1 MKQTA
6 VEWLVE
12 QICGEH
18 TSVKMKQT
26 AMQEHIEWLKAT
38 IEIAEEQ
45 SPILVNALK
54 LCLID
59 ATQRLAMEKDQSHKY
74 AEFAIRCDRKDMK
87 ILNFEDWIKLETFKS
102 E

>member
-18 TSVKMKQT
+18 TEAWQ
-26 AMQEHIEWLKAT
+26 QEIQ
-38 IEIAEEQ
+38 IA
-45 SPILVNALK
+45 K
-54 LCLID
+54 
-59 ATQRLAMEKDQSHKY
+59 AMEKKQ
-74 AEFAIRCDRKDMK
+74 MK
-87 ILNFEDWIKLETFKS
+87 KAYNHSRPNLLCYEKGTAFKEYYNETFKS